1 MFGTHHAPTDAQT
14 IRALRGVGAA
24 LATDCAWVVRG
35 TYWFVV
41 EDAWALGVQPDDAG
55 RFRLRAC
62 YGAAEVATLWAT
74 ADDLGRLADL
84 ARGFKAEIE
93 ALRR

>member
-1 MFGTHHAPTDAQT
+1 MSDRLHIPTDKQT
-14 IRALRGVGAA
+14 LGALRLVGEV
-24 LATDCAWVVRG
+24 LDVDCARVADHS
-35 TYWFVV
+35 YWFVV
-41 EDAWALGVQPDDAG
+41 GECWALGVRPDDAG
-55 RFRLRAC
+55 RFKLRAC
-62 YGAAEVATLWAT
+62 YGATEVATLWAT